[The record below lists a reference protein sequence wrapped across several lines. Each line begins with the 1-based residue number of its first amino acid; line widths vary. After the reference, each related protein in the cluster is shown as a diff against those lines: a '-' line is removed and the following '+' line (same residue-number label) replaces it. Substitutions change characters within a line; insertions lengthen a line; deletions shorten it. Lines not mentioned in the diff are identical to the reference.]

1 MAQDASSSVSLA
13 HAGFISRAIAF
24 VTDLVVMSVALLL
37 VIALTQA
44 MLGFFTFY
52 GVFGHTSGIAS
63 LAHSAASVV
72 IALGGVVIAIGYP
85 IASWVLFGQTLGK
98 ALTGIRVVRM
108 DNTRLTIGHALLR
121 YVGYW
126 LSAIPLF
133 LGFLWVLGDPE
144 RRAWHDKLAGT
155 CVVYTFQQVPT
166 APGPLSAALASARKG
181 IVRPERRP
189 SV

>member
-1 MAQDASSSVSLA
+1 MAQDASFSVSPA

-44 MLGFFTFY
+44 MLGFFTLY
-52 GVFGHTSGIAS
+52 GVFGHTSTLAS
-63 LAHSAASVV
+63 LAHNVVTVV
-72 IALGGVVIAIGYP
+72 IALAGVVIAIGYP
-85 IASWVLFGQTLGK
+85 VASWMLFGETLGK

-108 DNTRLTIGHALLR
+108 DNSRLTLGWALVR
-121 YVGYW
+121 YFGYW

-133 LGFLWVLGDPE
+133 LGFFWVLGDPQ

-155 CVVYTFQQVPT
+155 CVIYTFQQDQA
-166 APGPLSAALASARKG
+166 APGPFSATIASARKG
-181 IVRPERRP
+181 VSRTEKRP
-189 SV
+189 SF